1 MVKHSAFEID
11 IRDRFHQGF
20 TCSFCMRGAQKHKKD
35 SQVVSLFTLSGS
47 AYVKDARKYVGEINP
62 QCFMYFFF
70 FRFTFSRNVNFF
82 PFLLSSWSFPPKT
95 ADFRLSKISHCFALH
110 KNATLKPVLPPP
122 SSPSLLNSFF
132 SFFY

>member
-47 AYVKDARKYVGEINP
+47 MSVKAEHKYVGENSGTAIIKHDLGFECN
-62 QCFMYFFF
+62 YF
-70 FRFTFSRNVNFF
+70 SY
-82 PFLLSSWSFPPKT
+82 
-95 ADFRLSKISHCFALH
+95 KIVCRKKL
-110 KNATLKPVLPPP
+110 
-122 SSPSLLNSFF
+122 SFF
-132 SFFY
+132 